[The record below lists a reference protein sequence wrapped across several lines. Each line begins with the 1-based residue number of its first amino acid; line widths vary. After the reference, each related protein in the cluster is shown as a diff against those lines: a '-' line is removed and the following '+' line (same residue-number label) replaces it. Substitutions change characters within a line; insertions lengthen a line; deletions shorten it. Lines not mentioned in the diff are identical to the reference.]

1 MNVCY
6 DFESAI
12 ARRNR
17 IIKQAAAKQTFVF
30 LALLAN
36 EYPAKQDAEG
46 DSTNSGA
53 YEMWSRDREMLR
65 ILIAEDEEPIANLIR
80 INLTRAGYQCT
91 WAPDGQTAA
100 DLMEREKF
108 DLALLDI
115 MLPGINGYEL
125 MDYAKACELPV
136 IFLTALGSTEHK
148 VKGLRMGADDYL
160 PKPFEIVELLARVEA
175 VLRRYHK
182 TETMIQ
188 VNNVT
193 IDTASHRVTLDG
205 EEIYL
210 TPKEFDLL
218 LLFARNKNRAL
229 YRETIYETVWG
240 GEYMG
245 QSRTVD
251 LHVQRLKKKLH
262 WEEMIVAVYKVG
274 YRLNEVRS

>member
-1 MNVCY
+1 MFNILVCDDDKEIVDAIDIYLSQEGYHILKAY
-6 DFESAI
+6 DGLQAI
-12 ARRNR
+12 E
-17 IIKQAAAKQTFVF
+17 IMKKEEVH
-30 LALLAN
+30 
-36 EYPAKQDAEG
+36 
-46 DSTNSGA
+46 
-53 YEMWSRDREMLR
+53 
-65 ILIAEDEEPIANLIR
+65 LI
-80 INLTRAGYQCT
+80 
-91 WAPDGQTAA
+91 
-100 DLMEREKF
+100 
-108 DLALLDI
+108 LLDI
-115 MLPGINGYEL
+115 MLPKINGYEL
-125 MDYAKACELPV
+125 MEYAKTLQLPV
-136 IFLTALGSTEHK
+136 IFITAMGTTEHK

>member
-1 MNVCY
+1 M
-6 DFESAI
+6 
-12 ARRNR
+12 
-17 IIKQAAAKQTFVF
+17 KK
-30 LALLAN
+30 
-36 EYPAKQDAEG
+36 
-46 DSTNSGA
+46 
-53 YEMWSRDREMLR
+53 
-65 ILIAEDEEPIANLIR
+65 ILVLEDEASIR
-80 INLTRAGYQCT
+80 SFIVINLRRAGYDVIE
-91 WAPDGQTAA
+91 AESGEEALERLRANPDT
-100 DLMEREKF
+100 KV
-108 DLALLDI
+108 ALLDI